1 MSMII
6 GKALI
11 AGGGFGGFVGGDFFG
26 KRFILGG
33 GGVLLT
39 G

>member
-11 AGGGFGGFVGGDFFG
+11 AGG
-26 KRFILGG
+26 
-33 GGVLLT
+33 VLLNDYSLST
-39 G
+39 PERTTSG

>member
-11 AGGGFGGFVGGDFFG
+11 AGGGYCRPV
-26 KRFILGG
+26 RFYLYGRYIQ
-33 GGVLLT
+33 
-39 G
+39 